1 MRSFLIISLILILV
15 LVPAAQSQD
24 DVPLCLEA
32 DLVKV
37 LDNVPIYDA
46 LRSTSEGLDSL
57 EDLLEYADEQLNF
70 RETVWATAPRC
81 AESIE
86 FYWQATR
93 EADYIAAFWAMHY
106 GIRAAASGDPQYME
120 ELNPFIDPLTEKF
133 YPKQYNQMI
142 MDLRDLAYG
151 GERPNKYATETVT
164 LSACSEP
171 QLASLAPLLPE
182 YQQMIAD
189 SKAIASMDD
198 LLDLAHAL
206 LDWRKNWTHES
217 ALDLENQHVTLVDFT
232 REALPELPPCREAA
246 DLLWLMYRNLN
257 DVVTGT
263 ALILCWLDLRDNNPY
278 YELFNRNADRVDEL
292 AILIESSEEDPSAPV
307 EEWPTCSVY
316 QQLDLDGG
324 MPEYS
329 AFLEQ
334 LAPINSLEEV
344 IALGEA
350 EISWRKGLWSHAP
363 ACAQDIEGFLIL
375 SQAASS
381 VVASYAFQFAGVS
394 SESNPFF
401 EALPLN
407 QLVLRSFADRS
418 LAKSVLDDL
427 SLFQRACTASEK
439 NSFSSQLA
447 RYHILLE
454 RMWGFGGMEG
464 LLPLLDLMIEWRD
477 DLLANAPTCHHPFE
491 LSLLMSH
498 IVDDYAAMIGLIYA
512 DIIDDANPY
521 LDSFKR
527 NNAELEDLVQLAE
540 FQEDSYA
547 ALWRFGGQLPAC
559 DKDETF
565 GLSTILSKYQALIE
579 SARRIRTLD
588 DLLNFGAA
596 QVEWREGSWQSLPAC
611 AEALELGLLGYRTAG
626 NYFALYAFNALQD
639 SLGETISG
647 GHRLGDRLDEI
658 IADAPG
664 TDPDQHT
671 YPSRDGLPQCSD
683 ADSDQIMD
691 VIAEF
696 QTMLELATSYT
707 RWGGLKEYIDTRIE
721 LREKVKAELPD
732 CLIGL
737 DLTLTIAQN
746 VAGSLIQLVPG
757 VGSTEKANTILQEQ
771 LAVRIAE
778 LAGASGTRQEARP
791 YRNNLPE
798 CSADQL
804 TAIIDNR
811 AVNTAKLR
819 QTIVAIGRT
828 ETSFS
833 YMDDQFV
840 WFENR
845 LSQLPHCA
853 EAVEIAMLFR
863 QVLSDRIAWKA
874 FEFAGFA
881 EDANPYP
888 SLPMG
893 LDALQ
898 ARYDEIADAV
908 ARGEQDQATTLQE
921 TILPRCTSDELAT
934 LRSLIKEYQVISR
947 LVIDK
952 ESIDELLAYIEPHRD
967 WRADFWS
974 RLPVCNEAF
983 EAGFRTSRAA
993 SNLVGYYAFDFAGY
1007 PIRDSQFGEQLGV
1020 DAYFMFN
1027 WLVLLDKGDRAAI
1040 DDFMEAPFSGES

>member
-1 MRSFLIISLILILV
+1 MRSFSILILILIFTF
-15 LVPAAQSQD
+15 VPAAQSQD

-32 DLVKV
+32 DLIKV
-37 LDNVPIYDA
+37 LDNVPLYDA
-46 LRSTSEGLDSL
+46 LQSTSEGLDSL
-57 EDLLEYADEQLNF
+57 EDLLAYADEQLRF

-93 EADYIAAFWAMHY
+93 EADYIAAFWAMRY
-106 GIRAAASGDPQYME
+106 GIREAASGDPQFME
-120 ELNPFIDPLTEKF
+120 VLNPFIDPLTETF
-133 YPKQYNQMI
+133 YPKQYIQMV

-151 GERPNKYATETVT
+151 GERPNKYAREKVT
-164 LSACSEP
+164 LPACSEA
-171 QLASLAPLLPE
+171 QLASLASLLTE
-182 YQQMIAD
+182 YRQMIAD

-206 LDWRKNWTHES
+206 QGWRKNWTHES

-263 ALILCWLDLRDNNPY
+263 ALFYAGLTYDNNPY

-316 QQLDLDGG
+316 QKLDLDGG

-334 LAPINSLEEV
+334 LAPINSLEEI

-363 ACAQDIEGFLIL
+363 ACVQDIEEFLIL

-381 VVASYAFQFAGVS
+381 VVASYAFHSAGVPI
-394 SESNPFF
+394 ESNPFF

-407 QLVLRSFADRS
+407 QVALRSFADRS

-427 SLFQRACTASEK
+427 SLFQRLCTASEK

-477 DLLANAPTCHHPFE
+477 NLLANAPTCHHPFE

-521 LDSFKR
+521 LDSFER
-527 NNAELEDLVQLAE
+527 NNAELEDVAQLAE

-565 GLSTILSKYQALIE
+565 SLSTILSEYQALIE
-579 SARRIRTLD
+579 SARSIRTLD

-596 QVEWREGSWQSLPAC
+596 QVDWREGSWQSLPDC
-611 AEALELGLLGYRTAG
+611 AEALELGLLVHRTAG
-626 NYFALYAFNALQD
+626 QYFALYAFNARQD
-639 SLGETISG
+639 SLSETISG
-647 GHRLGDRLDEI
+647 GHNLGDRLDEI
-658 IADAPG
+658 MADAPR
-664 TDPDQHT
+664 TNPDQDA
-671 YPSRDGLPQCSD
+671 YPGRDGLPQCSD
-683 ADSDQIMD
+683 ADMDQIMD
-691 VIAEF
+691 IIGEF
-696 QTMLELATSYT
+696 QAMLELATSYT
-707 RWGGLKEYIDTRIE
+707 RWGGLQEYIDTRIK

-746 VAGSLIQLVPG
+746 VAGALIQLVPG

-778 LAGASGTRQEARP
+778 LAGAGGTRQEARP

-798 CSADQL
+798 CSADEL
-804 TAIIDNR
+804 TAIINNR

-819 QTIVAIGRT
+819 QTLVAIGRT

-833 YMDDQFV
+833 YIDDQFV

-853 EAVEIAMLFR
+853 EAVEIAMIFR

-881 EDANPYP
+881 EDVNPYP
-888 SLPMG
+888 SQPVDLEP
-893 LDALQ
+893 LQ
-898 ARYDEIADAV
+898 VRYDELANAI
-908 ARGEQDQATTLQE
+908 ARGEDNQPSASQE
-921 TILPRCTSDELAT
+921 TSLPRCSNAELAT
-934 LRSLIKEYQVISR
+934 LRTQMQEYQAISR
-947 LVIDK
+947 LVIDR
-952 ESIDELLAYIEPHRD
+952 ESIDELLAYIGPHRD

-974 RLPVCNEAF
+974 RLPGCNEAF

-993 SNLVGYYAFDFAGY
+993 SNLVAYYALDFAGY